1 MHPLSNPKSPDMVV
15 RIAKFRK
22 TSLKK
27 RRPELKKFCATIA
40 VRVGWLVLLLAALGI
55 PHPNVAESAPLGWG
69 TQDPQPILAK
79 SARSGWSTP
88 QSAGSSQRSPGG
100 YTRPPQADQ
109 KPAEGEG
116 ATQQEQ
122 KISPK
127 EADELFREVDEI
139 LKFASKDTNLPI
151 KHEVKRRLTTRDE
164 VVAYLEKNMSED
176 KDAQRLRRSELVL
189 KKFGLL
195 PPDFDLQGF
204 LVKLL
209 REQVAGYYDA
219 KTKTVNLLDWIEP
232 DAQRPVMAHELTHA
246 LQDQS
251 FGLEKWM
258 KRGDVDLDEKKN
270 PTPEDLERDE
280 VSEARQAVVEGQAMI
295 VLVDYMLEP
304 TGKSLLNSPELANA
318 LKEGMLGGTAD
329 SPAFQNAPIFL
340 KEALTFPYRYGLDFE
355 AELLRS
361 GGKPKAYAEA
371 FTDPPQSTRQ
381 IMEPKTY
388 LSGEKLEPMRLPDFK
403 EDFKNYERFDIGAMG
418 EFDVGVLV
426 DQYAGAETSRAIY
439 PHWRGGYYYAVRP
452 KGDTAAPLSLLYVSR
467 WSDGDSAGKFAAIYA
482 KALEKRYRHIHEAGA
497 QNADPRPATTSQEPA
512 GEHVE
517 SLLGSHTWLTEEGSV
532 VIIVQDQTVF
542 ITEGLDQPTTERVEQ
557 ELLGTKA
564 TAAQQ

>member
-1 MHPLSNPKSPDMVV
+1 LN
-15 RIAKFRK
+15 
-22 TSLKK
+22 KK
-27 RRPELKKFCATIA
+27 LAQLQTLTIA
-40 VRVGWLVLLLAALGI
+40 ARVGCVVLVLVALEI
-55 PHPNVAESAPLGWG
+55 PYPNVAESAPLRLR
-69 TQDPQPILAK
+69 TQ
-79 SARSGWSTP
+79 
-88 QSAGSSQRSPGG
+88 QSATDSQQKPGEDAP
-100 YTRPPQADQ
+100 PPQTSQ
-109 KPAEGEG
+109 KPAGEG
-116 ATQQEQ
+116 TGTTQEQ

-139 LKFASKDTNLPI
+139 LKFASKDTDLPI
-151 KHEVKRRLTTRDE
+151 KREVKRKLTTRDE
-164 VVAYLEKNMSED
+164 VVAYLEKNMAED

-195 PPDFDLQGF
+195 PADFDLQGF

-258 KRGDVDLDEKKN
+258 KSGDVDLDEKKN

-304 TGKSLLNSPELANA
+304 TGKSLLTSPELASA
-318 LKEGMLGGTAD
+318 LKEGMLAGTSD

-355 AELLRS
+355 AALLRS
-361 GGKPKAYAEA
+361 GGKQKAYAGA

-403 EDFKNYERFDIGAMG
+403 EDFRNFERFDIGAMG
-418 EFDVGVLV
+418 EFDVGILV
-426 DQYAGAETSRAIY
+426 DEYAGAEKSREVY

-452 KGDTAAPLSLLYVSR
+452 KGDAAAPLSLLYVSR
-467 WSDGDSAGKFAAIYA
+467 WSDAESAGKFAAIYA
-482 KALEKRYRHIHEAGA
+482 KALEKRYKHVHEAPG
-497 QNADPRPATTSQEPA
+497 PSATSDSEP
-512 GEHVE
+512 VE
-517 SLLGSHTWLTEEGSV
+517 SLAGSHTWLTEQGSV
-532 VIIVQDQTVF
+532 VMVVQDEVVF
-542 ITEGLDQPTTERVEQ
+542 ITEGLDQATTERIEQ
-557 ELLGTKA
+557 ELLGTKGA
-564 TAAQQ
+564 PGTTAPNPQ